1 MINGTIRAFFLCAEK
16 QSIYVKN
23 ADEDPKIDRGGG
35 GPIFGNFYSVDSI
48 NLISIFQEGGAWV
61 AALLYVSSR
70 VAIV

>member
-1 MINGTIRAFFLCAEK
+1 M
-16 QSIYVKN
+16 YVKN
-23 ADEDPKIDRGGG
+23 ADEDPKIVGGG